1 MLKMIERGTNALLAV
16 GLGGLLV
23 AGAAKQCIYVV
34 DPGERAVLFD
44 RFSGVKNKVS
54 RIFFHFE
61 GESPFTIWLQVYGEG
76 MHFKIPFI
84 QVSKSF
90 SSYLGF

>member
-23 AGAAKQCIYVV
+23 AGAAKQCLYVV

-44 RFSGVKNKVS
+44 RFSGVKMGVC
-54 RIFFHFE
+54 FFFLLV
-61 GESPFTIWLQVYGEG
+61 FFCL
-76 MHFKIPFI
+76 F
-84 QVSKSF
+84 SF
-90 SSYLGF
+90 F